1 MKYNKCG
8 KEASGSDKI
17 FAEVIDGKLKKI
29 YYVLTYNNLVYD
41 PLGSDS
47 NRENTIQTQLKP
59 TSKKTFDSYIKY
71 LQSNNRLHMT
81 ITQRNYID
89 G

>member
-1 MKYNKCG
+1 MKYNRKG
-8 KEASGSDKI
+8 IVAEDGDKI
-17 FAEVIDGKLKKI
+17 FAQTVDGSVKTI

-47 NRENTIQTQLKP
+47 NRENKLITQLKP

-71 LQSNNRLHMT
+71 LQSHNRIH
-81 ITQRNYID
+81 ITMAQRSFIN

>member
-1 MKYNKCG
+1 MKYNKKG
-8 KEASGSDKI
+8 NLAEDGDKI
-17 FAEVIDGKLKKI
+17 FAEVVEGSIKTL

-47 NRENTIQTQLKP
+47 NRESRLSTQLKQA
-59 TSKKTFDSYIKY
+59 SKKTFDSYLKY
-71 LQSNNRLHMT
+71 LQSHNRLH
-81 ITQRNYID
+81 ITMAQRSFIN